1 MNHSEVTLIAI
12 EDGRAIVS
20 TDELYRVVKMPD
32 ERIVGEL
39 MHWMK
44 AVPEVTKDGNGV
56 HGAWRI
62 ALSYELCRIVEQK
75 GVCLN
80 DIAIQPIG
88 KDCCL
93 WCGAHGLENE
103 SPTEYECGTF
113 LDAGWSQSGYSE
125 NLVRTEECEEGERRR
140 HQMMVEKSATL
151 RQLLIDAGEDLSADK
166 IWLFDGRPAGGQ
178 FVKGT
183 RTNRR
188 SSGSA
193 NRMAK

>member
-12 EDGRAIVS
+12 EDGRVIVS
-20 TDELYRVVKMPD
+20 TDEHYRVVKMPD

-44 AVPEVTKDGNGV
+44 AVPQVTKDGYGV

-62 ALSYELCRIVEQK
+62 AMSYELCRIVEQK

-88 KDCCL
+88 RDCCP
-93 WCGAHGLENE
+93 WCGAHGLGNE

-125 NLVRTEECEEGERRR
+125 NLVRTQECEEGERRR
-140 HQMMVEKSATL
+140 HEMMVDKSAAL
-151 RQLLIDAGEDLSADK
+151 RTLLIDAGEDVYADK
-166 IWLFDGRPAGGQ
+166 IWIFDGRPAGVQ
-178 FVKGT
+178 FFKST
-183 RTNRR
+183 RAVRR
-188 SSGSA
+188 RLGDVG
-193 NRMAK
+193 